1 VITYLVV
8 ATETKR
14 QTADERRETVL
25 EAALS
30 EFAERGLHGA
40 STDEIAR
47 RAGISQPY
55 LFRLFGTKK
64 DLYIA
69 SAERCLRQTL
79 EAFEEAAAGLEGEE
93 ALEAMGK
100 AYSEMLA
107 DRTMLRAQLQSYAA
121 CEDPDICAAVRRGF
135 GEIVALAER
144 VSGAPPPV
152 IARWMATGMLLN
164 VIAAMGLTPADE
176 PWAARLLEGCIA
188 D

>member
-1 VITYLVV
+1 MARVE
-8 ATETKR
+8 ARR
-14 QTADERRETVL
+14 QSAEERREAVL

-64 DLYIA
+64 DLYVA
-69 SAERCLRQTL
+69 SVERCLKQTL
-79 EAFEEAAAGLEGEE
+79 EAFQEAAAGLEGEE

-100 AYSEMLA
+100 AYAEMLA

-121 CEDPDICAAVRRGF
+121 CEDAEICETVRRGF
-135 GEIVALAER
+135 GEIVAHAER

-164 VIAAMGLTPADE
+164 VVAAMGLTDADE
-176 PWAARLLEGCIA
+176 PWAARLLEGCMA

>member
-1 VITYLVV
+1 MAPVE
-8 ATETKR
+8 ARR
-14 QTADERRETVL
+14 QSAEERREAVL
-25 EAALS
+25 EAAVT

-47 RAGISQPY
+47 LAGISQPY

-69 SAERCLRQTL
+69 SVDLCFRRTL
-79 EAFEEAAAGLEGEE
+79 EAFEASAAGLQGEE

-100 AYSEMLA
+100 AYGEMVA

-121 CEDPDICAAVRRGF
+121 CEDAEICATVRRGF
-135 GEIVALAER
+135 GEIVAHAER
-144 VSGAPPPV
+144 VSGAPPAT
-152 IARWMATGMLLN
+152 IARWFATGMLLN
-164 VIAAMGLTPADE
+164 VVAAMGLDQWDE
-176 PWAARLLEGCIA
+176 PWARRLIEGCLT